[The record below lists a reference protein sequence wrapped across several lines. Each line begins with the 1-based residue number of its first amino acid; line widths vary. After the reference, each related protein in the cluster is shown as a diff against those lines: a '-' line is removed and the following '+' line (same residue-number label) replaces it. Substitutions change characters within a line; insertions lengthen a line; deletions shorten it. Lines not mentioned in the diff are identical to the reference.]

1 MTASCHQD
9 SQDIPCKHREHI
21 DQLVPMTLERIRV
34 NNVTFDF
41 GTPLFTGLSFVIPC
55 GVSLIQGGESRGK
68 TSLLRLLAGEL
79 RPDSGTVQIA
89 GASPLEPAQIFWHDP
104 RSEDWHKLTPRS
116 WMDQLRA
123 RFTRFD
129 AHEWHALA
137 AHLQLTEHL
146 DKAMYMLSTGSQRKV
161 NWITGLASGADVLL
175 MDEPFAAIDLA
186 SIQKLQA
193 LLADWH
199 RQKNSAWVLAD
210 YQAPGNLALAA
221 VVDLGD

>member
-1 MTASCHQD
+1 MTQ
-9 SQDIPCKHREHI
+9 
-21 DQLVPMTLERIRV
+21 ERIRV
-34 NNVTFDF
+34 DNLTFGF
-41 GTPLFTGLSFVIPC
+41 GPPLFTALSFVIPC

-79 RPDSGTVQIA
+79 RPASGTVQVA
-89 GASPLEPAQIFWHDP
+89 GASPHAPAQIFWHDP
-104 RSEDWHKLTPRS
+104 RSEDGHKLSPRG
-116 WMDQLRA
+116 WIDQLR
-123 RFTRFD
+123 TRFNRFD
-129 AHEWHALA
+129 PQEWNALA

-175 MDEPFAAIDLA
+175 IDEPFAAIDMA

-210 YQAPGNLALAA
+210 YQVPRNVALAA